1 MFHFNKEPYNC
12 FCFLISN
19 GHHDFFYIKRFMW
32 LQYHVIFI
40 IIANILKLYSSL
52 NVHLYF
58 LSGSLYFIY
67 FILRRK
73 KNLLELTKSLTQ
85 SYLG

>member
-1 MFHFNKEPYNC
+1 M
-12 FCFLISN
+12 
-19 GHHDFFYIKRFMW
+19 
-32 LQYHVIFI
+32 IFI

-52 NVHLYF
+52 NVHIYF
-58 LSGSLYFIY
+58 LSDSLYFIY

-73 KNLLELTKSLTQ
+73 KKYLLELAKSLTQ